1 MTVRTHPGHAGV
13 ARRAR
18 ALTGDDSDYDELF
31 ELIGDRRFVL
41 LGEGTHGTHEF
52 YRERARIT
60 RRLIEEKG
68 FHAVAVEADWP
79 EAYRVNRF
87 VLDRSNDVDAAAALG
102 DFERFPAWMWRNH
115 DFIDFVTWLRGHN
128 DAVGDP
134 SLKVRLYGLDL
145 YSLHSSMDAV
155 VAYLESVDPEAAAQA
170 RLRYACFDHVGRE
183 GSDYGRSVTLDP
195 MASCEREVVAQLVD
209 LRRRSHA
216 ILSRDGIVAG
226 DEYFFAE
233 QNARLVN
240 NAERYYRAM
249 YRGRVL
255 SWNLRDRHMAETLDR
270 LAHHLDAQLG
280 RSKVV
285 VWEHNSHVGD
295 ARATEMGQFGELNV
309 GQLVRSGWEDDCVL
323 VGFTTADGWVTAAS
337 EWGGVAERKQ
347 LRPPLLGSYERYFS
361 ECEPFDFVLMLGPAS
376 RDPLFGPLLERA
388 IGVVY
393 RPETERLSHYFQARM
408 AAQFDAVV
416 HITGTTAVEPLDA
429 SSVWGAE
436 DVAETFPSGL

>member
-1 MTVRTHPGHAGV
+1 MTSPTHHRHASGV
-13 ARRAR
+13 DRAR
-18 ALTGDDSDYDELF
+18 ALSGGSRDYDELF
-31 ELIGDRRFVL
+31 EFIGDRRFVL

-79 EAYRVNRF
+79 DAYRVNRF
-87 VLDRSNDVDAAAALG
+87 VLDRSDDIDAAAALC

-115 DFIDFVTWLRGHN
+115 DFMDFVGWLRGHN
-128 DAVGDP
+128 DAVANA
-134 SLKVRLYGLDL
+134 SQKVRLYGLDL
-145 YSLHSSMDAV
+145 YSLRSSMDAV
-155 VAYLESVDPEAAAQA
+155 VTYLEAVDPEAAAQA

-183 GSDYGRSVTLDP
+183 GTDYGRSVTIDP

-209 LRRRSHA
+209 LRRRSQA
-216 ILSRDGIVAG
+216 ILSRDGLVAG

-249 YRGRVL
+249 YRGRVP

-280 RSKVV
+280 RSKLV

-323 VGFTTADGWVTAAS
+323 VGFTTAEGWVTAAS
-337 EWGGVAERKQ
+337 DWGGVAERKRV
-347 LRPPLLGSYERYFS
+347 RPPMPGSYEQYFS
-361 ECEPFDFVLMLGPAS
+361 ECQLDDFVLMLGPTS

-388 IGVVY
+388 IGVIY
-393 RPETERLSHYFQARM
+393 RPETERLSHYFQARIAM
-408 AAQFDAVV
+408 QFDAVV
-416 HITGTTAVEPLDA
+416 HLTRTTAVEPLDPN
-429 SSVWGAE
+429 SVWDAGE
-436 DVAETFPSGL
+436 LAETFPSGL